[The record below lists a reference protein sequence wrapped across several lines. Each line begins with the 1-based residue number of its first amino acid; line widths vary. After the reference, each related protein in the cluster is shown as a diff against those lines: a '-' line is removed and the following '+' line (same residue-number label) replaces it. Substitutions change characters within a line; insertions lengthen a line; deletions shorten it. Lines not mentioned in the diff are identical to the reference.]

1 MASYE
6 KYMQKNMGSA
16 NTCANAFSS
25 QEHSKKH
32 SFTNQQKILLERAH
46 FEIWLGMVP
55 FFLFFNFCYCQHF
68 DLQKKKKTKKVN
80 SKYVVLSQP
89 ETLFIFF

>member
-1 MASYE
+1 
-6 KYMQKNMGSA
+6 
-16 NTCANAFSS
+16 
-25 QEHSKKH
+25 
-32 SFTNQQKILLERAH
+32 
-46 FEIWLGMVP
+46 LGMVP
-55 FFLFFNFCYCQHF
+55 FFLFFNFFYCQHF